1 MFRAFIMMIA
11 GFIIGMILS
20 ENAQIVRHSVPKSDD
35 GDFSG
40 NINQFIF
47 ILGVGNS
54 SNVFEIGTGDMSYP
68 QQQKP
73 EDKTPDD

>member
-20 ENAQIVRHSVPKSDD
+20 ENAQIVRHSVPKDD
-35 GDFSG
+35 GNFSG
-40 NINQFIF
+40 NINQFVF

-54 SNVFEIGTGDMSYP
+54 SNVFEVSTGDTKLPS
-68 QQQKP
+68 QQKP
-73 EDKTPDD
+73 EDKTPNE